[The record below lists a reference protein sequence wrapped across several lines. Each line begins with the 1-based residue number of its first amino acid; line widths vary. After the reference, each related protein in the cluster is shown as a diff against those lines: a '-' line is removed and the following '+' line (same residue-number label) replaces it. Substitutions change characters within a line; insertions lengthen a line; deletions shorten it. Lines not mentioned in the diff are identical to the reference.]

1 MRVLAVFLLF
11 LVLLGKLW
19 LDVLEEDAV
28 QYQQQMECVKE
39 KISHGI
45 PRSSI
50 QLIHD
55 SCKVIK

>member
-11 LVLLGKLW
+11 LVLLGKLV
-19 LDVLEEDAV
+19 LDVLKEDAV

-50 QLIHD
+50 QLTHD

>member
-45 PRSSI
+45 SRNAI
-50 QLIHD
+50 QLTTN

>member
-11 LVLLGKLW
+11 LVVLGKLC

-45 PRSSI
+45 PRSLI
-50 QLIHD
+50 QLTHD

>member
-45 PRSSI
+45 PRSLI
-50 QLIHD
+50 QLTHD